1 MGNKWE
7 DVWHVFS
14 QATVDLFSVCTV
26 NTVHVIIIE
35 LLQNSMMMTCTVLTV
50 HKTRFSIN
58 RDHIQIQCKNSNN
71 GVQQNLS
78 LAELLWVCT
87 VSSIWKLICVQF
99 FFSGLKTVQ
108 DTIRLGEDP
117 KCRLI
122 CLESK
127 VFSLMKSKI
136 QLPSTSKE
144 SKLVSHCVCH
154 YWPWAVAFCY
164 FTLVLISPP
173 DVSPLLSF
181 LVVEFVQF
189 DDRTV
194 HTMTFWFPA
203 AHWVPSPCC
212 LHWHINFF
220 WQPSTESTQTGS
232 VPYF

>member
-26 NTVHVIIIE
+26 
-35 LLQNSMMMTCTVLTV
+35 LTV

-58 RDHIQIQCKNSNN
+58 HDHIQIQCKNSNN

>member
-1 MGNKWE
+1 MQK
-7 DVWHVFS
+7 FK
-14 QATVDLFSVCTV
+14 QLYSVES
-26 NTVHVIIIE
+26 E
-35 LLQNSMMMTCTVLTV
+35 LSRTA
-50 HKTRFSIN
+50 
-58 RDHIQIQCKNSNN
+58 
-71 GVQQNLS
+71 LS
-78 LAELLWVCT
+78 LHHIIYLAADLC
-87 VSSIWKLICVQF
+87 SIVF
-99 FFSGLKTVQ
+99 FRFEDTTGLER
-108 DTIRLGEDP
+108 DL
-117 KCRLI
+117 KCRPI
-122 CLESK
+122 CLWSK

-136 QLPSTSKE
+136 QLPSSSKE